1 MPTQAAQA
9 AVRCPGDA
17 RADGRILLELAERKG
32 LFNAMAIRKE
42 VGNAIPSL
50 VALAEGDL
58 GEHGVKIGGVARE
71 PIYS

>member
-1 MPTQAAQA
+1 
-9 AVRCPGDA
+9 
-17 RADGRILLELAERKG
+17 LELAERKG